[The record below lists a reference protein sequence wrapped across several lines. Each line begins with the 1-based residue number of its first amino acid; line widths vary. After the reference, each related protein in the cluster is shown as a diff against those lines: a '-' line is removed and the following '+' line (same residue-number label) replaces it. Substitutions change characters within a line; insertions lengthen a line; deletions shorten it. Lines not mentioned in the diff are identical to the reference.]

1 MDRNQDNKCI
11 EKVLAGDRNAYAILV
26 DRYKDMVFSL
36 ALRMVRNREEA
47 EEIAQDAFVK
57 AFIALG
63 SFKRKSKFSTWLYK
77 IVYNT
82 AISSLRKR
90 EVEKVDMDDGN
101 LPDTEFAD
109 SRGVYASLNNEERKR
124 FIEEALEKLDEEE
137 RFLIIMYYYEER
149 ELDDIAIITGLSK
162 SNVKV
167 RLFRTRKKMLIYLKS
182 YLKEETY
189 SLL

>member
-36 ALRMVRNREEA
+36 ALRMVRSREEA
-47 EEIAQDAFVK
+47 EEIAQDSFVK
-57 AFIALG
+57 AFRSLG

-90 EVEKVDMDDGN
+90 EVEKIDMDDGN

-109 SRGVYASLNNEERKR
+109 SRGINASLNNEERKR